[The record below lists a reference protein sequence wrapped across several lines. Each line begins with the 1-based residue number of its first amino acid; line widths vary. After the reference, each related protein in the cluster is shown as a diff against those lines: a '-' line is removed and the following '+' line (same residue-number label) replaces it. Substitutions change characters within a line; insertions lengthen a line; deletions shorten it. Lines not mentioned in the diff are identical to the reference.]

1 MEQNIIIPNHVGF
14 IMDGN
19 GRWAKKQG
27 KPRNY
32 GHVKGADKVEEV
44 VSWSF
49 EAGIKVVTLYAFSSE
64 NWGRPKEEVDKILD
78 LLVKFLNKYSSSLV
92 KNQIR
97 LVVSGDVTALSDTL
111 QKAIKSVEEK
121 TSRFLDRTLNIALN
135 YGGRQEIV
143 TASNNL
149 IKKGVEIT
157 EKTLTEELS
166 TRGIPDIDLVI
177 RTSGEQRISNFYLWQ
192 IAYAELYFTEVLWP
206 ELDKNEFDKALSW
219 YSSRNRRFGKL

>member
-1 MEQNIIIPNHVGF
+1 MVENIIIPNHVGF

-97 LVVSGDVTALSDTL
+97 LVVSGNVTVLSDTL
-111 QKAIKSVEEK
+111 QKAIKNVEEK
-121 TSRFLDRTLNIALN
+121 TSKFLDRTLNIALN

>member
-1 MEQNIIIPNHVGF
+1 
-14 IMDGN
+14 
-19 GRWAKKQG
+19 
-27 KPRNY
+27 
-32 GHVKGADKVEEV
+32 
-44 VSWSF
+44 
-49 EAGIKVVTLYAFSSE
+49 
-64 NWGRPKEEVDKILD
+64 
-78 LLVKFLNKYSSSLV
+78 
-92 KNQIR
+92 
-97 LVVSGDVTALSDTL
+97 LVVSGDVTVLSDTL

-121 TSRFLDRTLNIALN
+121 TSKFLDRTLNIALN

>member
-1 MEQNIIIPNHVGF
+1 MQENKMIPRHVGF

-32 GHVKGADKVEEV
+32 GHTKGADKVEEV
-44 VSWSF
+44 VAWSF

-64 NWGRPKEEVDKILD
+64 NWGRPKEEVDKILE
-78 LLVKFLNKYSSSLV
+78 LLVKFLKKYSSSLV

-97 LVVSGDVTALSDTL
+97 LVVSGDTAVLDKEL
-111 QKAIKSVEEK
+111 QDAIKQVEEK
-121 TSRFLDRTLNIALN
+121 TSNFKDKTLNIALN

-143 TASNNL
+143 TATNNL

-157 EKTLTEELS
+157 EKTLSEELAI
-166 TRGIPDIDLVI
+166 RDIPDLDLVV

-192 IAYAELYFTEVLWP
+192 IAYAELYFTSALWP
-206 ELDKNEFDKALSW
+206 ELDKNEFDKALEW
-219 YSSRNRRFGKL
+219 YLGRNRRFGKL

>member
-1 MEQNIIIPNHVGF
+1 MQENKIIPRHVGF

-32 GHVKGADKVEEV
+32 GHTKGADKVEEV
-44 VSWSF
+44 VAWSF

-97 LVVSGDVTALSDTL
+97 LVVSGDISVLSDKL
-111 QKAIKSVEEK
+111 QQAILKAEDK
-121 TSRFLDRTLNIALN
+121 TSKFLDRTLNIALN

-143 TASNNL
+143 TATNNL
-149 IKKGVEIT
+149 IKKGEKIT
-157 EKTLTEELS
+157 EETLSKELS
-166 TRGIPDIDLVI
+166 SRNIPDLDLVI

-192 IAYAELYFTEVLWP
+192 IAYAELYFTSVLWP
-206 ELDKNEFDKALSW
+206 ELDKNEFDKALEW

>member
-1 MEQNIIIPNHVGF
+1 MVENIIIPNHVGF

-97 LVVSGDVTALSDTL
+97 LVVSGDVTVLSDTL

-121 TSRFLDRTLNIALN
+121 TSKFLDRTLNIALN

-177 RTSGEQRISNFYLWQ
+177 RTSGEQRVSNFYLWQ